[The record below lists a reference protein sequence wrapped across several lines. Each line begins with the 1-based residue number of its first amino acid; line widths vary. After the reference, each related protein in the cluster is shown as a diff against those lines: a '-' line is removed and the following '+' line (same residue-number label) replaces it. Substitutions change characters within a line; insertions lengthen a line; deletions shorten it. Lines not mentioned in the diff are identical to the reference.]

1 MFYGHRYISM
11 ALRKKCLTG
20 VTTLLLLVAVGR
32 GAMSSASAVLPM
44 GGLHRR
50 NRRIGVIRA
59 CVWGPRG
66 WNCGLTPGDL
76 DDLADLAA

>member
-1 MFYGHRYISM
+1 
-11 ALRKKCLTG
+11 
-20 VTTLLLLVAVGR
+20 
-32 GAMSSASAVLPM
+32 M

-76 DDLADLAA
+76 DALDALAGLAA